1 MKLSRYMSAFSI
13 GLLVTSII
21 FSASLLS
28 TNVTVSGRTI
38 SSQGDINTNAEY
50 ANGSIPTPPTG
61 VWIWYTWVNTSETQ
75 VICYALFSD
84 TYNSPIMSFLGQH
97 FKVEN
102 DTDVFVGTTLA
113 LIEVYNDTNGDGIP
127 QANFTSGE
135 SEIIYHLGVNS
146 SVNYQITPIQKV
158 MEGETAHYMWGF
170 KHETIDGILL
180 YPEQYMGHVA
190 AAFVT
195 IDYLSFNYDFYV
207 VQNVSYLKT
216 SFEIGNITDIQP
228 YDDPSVSLEG
238 LSLSLLYSTVTS
250 SAKPYTTYV
259 NDEPYDSTT
268 APNPATTT
276 SSSQIA
282 VEMIKA
288 YEFIFGESYNLTR
301 GENTETYEVKS
312 EAAATASVHPE
323 VIYGLDWAFTRFE
336 NNLNLSELFPSA
348 GGLAGQVDLNCSVS
362 TLLYR
367 NCYPV
372 WDGLPIQHDPTY
384 VAYLFSNTI
393 IPEFAMV
400 LLLPMLA
407 VATFFIAAVSRIR
420 KRQPL

>member
-1 MKLSRYMSAFSI
+1 MQLSRYVSAFLV
-13 GLLVTSII
+13 GLLITSII
-21 FSASLLS
+21 FSVSLLS
-28 TNVTVSGRTI
+28 TNITLSGQSM
-38 SSQGDINTNAEY
+38 SSQTNIDTTAEY
-50 ANGSIPTPPTG
+50 SNGSIPSPPTG
-61 VWIWYTWVNTSETQ
+61 VWIWYTWINTSETQ
-75 VICYALFSD
+75 IISYALFSD

-97 FKVEN
+97 FQIEN
-102 DTDVFVGTTLA
+102 NTDVFVGTTLA
-113 LIEVYNDTNGDGIP
+113 LIEIYNDTNGDSIP

-146 SVNYQITPIQKV
+146 SLNYQITPIQKI
-158 MEGETAHYMWGF
+158 MKGEIAHYMWGF
-170 KHETIDGILL
+170 KHEIIDGFLL
-180 YPEQYMGHVA
+180 YPEQYMGHIA

-195 IDYLSFNYDFYV
+195 IDYLSFMYDFYV
-207 VQNVSYLKT
+207 VQNASYLKT

-228 YDDPSVSLEG
+228 YDDPSPSLEG

-250 SAKPYTTYV
+250 SAKSYSAYV

-276 SSSQIA
+276 NSSQIA

-301 GENTETYEVKS
+301 SETIETYGAES
-312 EAAATASVHPE
+312 EAAATISVHPD
-323 VIYGLDWAFTRFE
+323 VIYGLDWAFSWFE
-336 NNLNLSELFPSA
+336 NNLNLSEMFPAAS
-348 GGLAGQVDLNCSVS
+348 GLGGQVDLNCSVS

-372 WDGLPIQHDPTY
+372 WDGLPILHDPTY

-393 IPEFAMV
+393 ILEFSTV
-400 LLLPMLA
+400 ILFPMFI
-407 VATFFIAAVSRIR
+407 VATLFILVVSRIR
-420 KRQPL
+420 KHQPF

>member
-1 MKLSRYMSAFSI
+1 MKLSRYVSAFLV
-13 GLLVTSII
+13 GLLITSII

-28 TNVTVSGRTI
+28 TNVTVSAQTV
-38 SSQGDINTNAEY
+38 SSQGYIDTNAEY
-50 ANGSIPTPPTG
+50 ANGSIPIPPTG
-61 VWIWYTWVNTSETQ
+61 VWIWYAWVNTSETQ

-102 DTDVFVGTTLA
+102 STDVFVGTTLA

-158 MEGETAHYMWGF
+158 MEGEVSHYTWGF
-170 KHETIDGILL
+170 KHETIDGFLL
-180 YPEQYMGHVA
+180 YPEQYEGHTG

-228 YDDPSVSLEG
+228 YDDPLPSLEG

-250 SAKPYTTYV
+250 SAEPYTAYV

-268 APNPATTT
+268 APNPATATN
-276 SSSQIA
+276 SSQIA

-301 GENTETYEVKS
+301 GENIETYEVKS
-312 EAAATASVHPE
+312 EAAATTSVHPY

-348 GGLAGQVDLNCSVS
+348 GGIGGLVDLNCSVS

-384 VAYLFSNTI
+384 VDYLFSNTI
-393 IPEFAMV
+393 IPEFPIVV
-400 LLLPMLA
+400 LLPLFV
-407 VATFFIAAVSRIR
+407 VATLFIVAVSRIR

>member
-1 MKLSRYMSAFSI
+1 MKLSRYVSAFLV

-28 TNVTVSGRTI
+28 ANVTVSGQTI
-38 SSQGDINTNAEY
+38 SYQGDIDTNAEY

-61 VWIWYTWVNTSETQ
+61 VWIWYTWVNISETQ

-113 LIEVYNDTNGDGIP
+113 LIEVYNDTNEDGIP

-135 SEIIYHLGVNS
+135 SEIIYQLGVNS
-146 SVNYQITPIQKV
+146 SVNYQITHIQKV
-158 MEGETAHYMWGF
+158 MEEETAHYMWGF

-180 YPEQYMGHVA
+180 YPEQYIGHVA

-216 SFEIGNITDIQP
+216 SFEIGNITDIRP

-250 SAKPYTTYV
+250 SAKPYTAYV

-268 APNPATTT
+268 APNSATTT

-336 NNLNLSELFPSA
+336 NYLNLSELFPSA
-348 GGLAGQVDLNCSVS
+348 GGLGGQVDLNCSVS

-400 LLLPMLA
+400 LLLPLLV
-407 VATFFIAAVSRIR
+407 VATFFVAAVSRIR

>member
-1 MKLSRYMSAFSI
+1 MKLSRYVSAFLV
-13 GLLVTSII
+13 GLLIASIV
-21 FSASLLS
+21 FSVPLQG
-28 TNVTVSGRTI
+28 VSVSVSAQTI
-38 SSQGDINTNAEY
+38 AAQGDINTNAEY
-50 ANGSIPTPPTG
+50 ANGSIPTPPAG

-102 DTDVFVGTTLA
+102 STDVFVGTTLA

-158 MEGETAHYMWGF
+158 MEGEVSHYTWGF
-170 KHETIDGILL
+170 KHETIDGFLL
-180 YPEQYMGHVA
+180 YPEQYEGHTG

-228 YDDPSVSLEG
+228 YDDPLPSLEG

-250 SAKPYTTYV
+250 SAEPYTAYV

-268 APNPATTT
+268 APNPATAT

-301 GENTETYEVKS
+301 GENMETYEVKS
-312 EAAATASVHPE
+312 EAAATASVHPD
-323 VIYGLDWAFTRFE
+323 VIYSLDWAFTWFE

-348 GGLAGQVDLNCSVS
+348 GGLGGQVDLNCSVS

-393 IPEFAMV
+393 IPELAMI
-400 LLLPMLA
+400 LLLPLFIIVTLFIIA
-407 VATFFIAAVSRIR
+407 VPRIR
-420 KRQPL
+420 KRQSL

>member
-1 MKLSRYMSAFSI
+1 MCSAFLV
-13 GLLVTSII
+13 GLLITAII
-21 FSASLLS
+21 FSVSSLS
-28 TNVTVSGRTI
+28 TDVTVSGQTI
-38 SSQGDINTNAEY
+38 SSQAYIDTNAEY
-50 ANGSIPTPPTG
+50 ANGSIPTPPTD

-102 DTDVFVGTTLA
+102 DTDFFIGTTLA
-113 LIEVYNDTNGDGIP
+113 LIEVYNDTNEDGVP

-170 KHETIDGILL
+170 KHETIDGFLL
-180 YPEQYMGHVA
+180 YPEQYVGHVA

-216 SFEIGNITDIQP
+216 SFEIGNVTDIQP
-228 YDDPSVSLEG
+228 YDDPLVSLEG

-250 SAKPYTTYV
+250 SAEPYTAYV
-259 NDEPYDSTT
+259 NGEPYDSTT
-268 APNPATTT
+268 APDPATTT

-282 VEMIKA
+282 VEMTKA
-288 YEFIFGESYNLTR
+288 YEFLFGESYNVTR
-301 GENTETYEVKS
+301 GENIETYEAKS
-312 EAAATASVHPE
+312 EAAATASVNPD
-323 VIYGLDWAFTRFE
+323 VIYGLDWAFTWFE

-348 GGLAGQVDLNCSVS
+348 GGLGGQVDLNCSVS

-384 VAYLFSNTI
+384 VAYLFSDTI

-400 LLLPMLA
+400 LLLPMFV
-407 VATFFIAAVSRIR
+407 VATLFIAAVIRIR
-420 KRQPL
+420 KRQPP

>member
-1 MKLSRYMSAFSI
+1 MKLSRYMSAFLV
-13 GLLVTSII
+13 GLLITSII

-28 TNVTVSGRTI
+28 INVTVSGQTI
-38 SSQGDINTNAEY
+38 SSQGDIDTNAEY
-50 ANGSIPTPPTG
+50 ANGSIPTPPTE

-75 VICYALFSD
+75 VISYALFSD

-113 LIEVYNDTNGDGIP
+113 LIEVYNDTNEDGIP

-135 SEIIYHLGVNS
+135 SEIIYYLGVNS

-158 MEGETAHYMWGF
+158 TEGETAHYTWGF
-170 KHETIDGILL
+170 KHETIDGFLL
-180 YPEQYMGHVA
+180 YPEQYVGHVA

-216 SFEIGNITDIQP
+216 SFKIGNITDIQP
-228 YDDPSVSLEG
+228 YDDPLVSLEG

-250 SAKPYTTYV
+250 SAKPYTAYV

-301 GENTETYEVKS
+301 GENIETYEMKS
-312 EAAATASVHPE
+312 EAAATASVHPD
-323 VIYGLDWAFTRFE
+323 VIYSLDWAFSWFE

-348 GGLAGQVDLNCSVS
+348 GGLGGQVDLNCSVS

-400 LLLPMLA
+400 SLLPM
-407 VATFFIAAVSRIR
+407 FIAATLFITAVIRIR